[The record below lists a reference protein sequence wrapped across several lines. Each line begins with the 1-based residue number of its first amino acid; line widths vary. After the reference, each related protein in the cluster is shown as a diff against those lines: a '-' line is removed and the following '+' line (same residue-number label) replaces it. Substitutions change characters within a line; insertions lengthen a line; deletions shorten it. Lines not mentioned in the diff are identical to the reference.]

1 MRFIPN
7 IPQFGSGGGPPPPP
21 PTSQDRFA
29 PKYLVGNVPAGD
41 SAVPYNTGGF
51 RYIPDINGDGTGIE
65 TALLAAAATGGDVW
79 IRPGTYDFGL
89 VGSPLTPL
97 TIPAGVRVQGVGSS
111 GAPNFG
117 TILITKNGLDE
128 DQALFSM
135 ETFSQ
140 LRDVWIDAPEREENE
155 GGGTLDY
162 VVLVTGS
169 GAKIENVTIL
179 STMAV
184 SPASSLR
191 YPLQIAL
198 TTEDGPDVSLENVLL
213 ANRSKQSTT
222 PLDSAMLLLKRGSV
236 SARNLFT
243 FGGGRGIEVANDA
256 SPQEGRAR
264 FCKFFATDIAVRSPA
279 QFGVYYHEVAPEDQ
293 LPGTIKLHR
302 AQVSDF
308 QDDGKIAILLDGGED
323 HTISDSTVSS
333 NFSNGSTAVELTGNC
348 TGVTITGCSILSRS
362 IGVRLLPNEGDAIER
377 VSITDCNIDVDGPFY
392 ERIGIQI
399 QRASEVTVT
408 SNVVS
413 VKGNLAE
420 GNLSPTRAIYLASA
434 NSVIVG
440 NNVIRTS
447 IARTASDVAVLID
460 GQGDADVRRVTIS
473 DNDIETSA
481 SYAIRA
487 QDSQFSKWLVIADND
502 VKTFTDNV
510 NLPPINAIFSSAER
524 TTVTGNAVDHGSLDQ
539 SAPSGVAINVA
550 GNRCT
555 VSGNTVEMNPQSNDP
570 AIAIQGAYTA
580 CTGNAIGLSGQY
592 ATAPILLTNTS
603 SNCTAIG
610 NTCGTTPPVQ
620 DDGATNEVAH
630 NT

>member
-1 MRFIPN
+1 VRFIPN

-65 TALLAAAATGGDVW
+65 TALAAAAATGGDVW
-79 IRPGTYDFGL
+79 IRPGTYEFKL
-89 VGSPLTPL
+89 AGSPVTPL

-135 ETFSQ
+135 QAFSQ
-140 LRDVWIDAPEREENE
+140 LRDVWIDAPRRSEGE

-179 STMAV
+179 SGMDI

-191 YPLQIAL
+191 YPLQIDLAQ
-198 TTEDGPDVSLENVLL
+198 DGPDVSLENVLL
-213 ANRSKQSTT
+213 ANRSKQSDT

-236 SARNLFT
+236 SARNLFI
-243 FGGGRGIEVANDA
+243 FGGGRGVEVANA
-256 SPQEGRAR
+256 AEQQQGTRI
-264 FCKFFATDIAVRSPA
+264 CKFFATDIAVRSPA
-279 QFGVYYHEVAPEDQ
+279 QFGVYYHEVAPENQ

-323 HTISDSTVSS
+323 HTISDSIVSS

-348 TGVTITGCSILSRS
+348 TGVTITGCAIASRS

-377 VSITDCNIDVDGPFY
+377 VSITDCNIDVDGAFY

-420 GNLSPTRAIYLASA
+420 GNLIPTRAIYLAAA
-434 NSVIVG
+434 NSVIIG

-447 IARTASDVAVLID
+447 IARSASDVAVLID
-460 GQGDADVRRVTIS
+460 GQGDADVNRVTIS

-502 VKTFTDNV
+502 VKTFTDNE

-524 TTVTGNAVDHGSLDQ
+524 TTVTGNVVDHGSLDD

-592 ATAPILLTNTS
+592 ATAAILLTNTS
-603 SNCTAIG
+603 SNCTAVG
-610 NTCGTTPPVQ
+610 NTCGTTTPVQ